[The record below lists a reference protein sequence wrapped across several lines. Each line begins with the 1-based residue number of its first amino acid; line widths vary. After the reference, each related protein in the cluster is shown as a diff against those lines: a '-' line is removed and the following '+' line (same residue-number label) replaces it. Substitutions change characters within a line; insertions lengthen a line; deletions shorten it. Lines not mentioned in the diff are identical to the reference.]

1 MSEPRA
7 SAGPKPAVARA
18 ESPESRPSESKTR
31 VAAQRAA
38 AARPRGRPDAMHRA
52 QLLAW
57 APVLFQA
64 AWVLRERGL
73 LRELIARVA
82 QGASVD
88 ELATATDTS
97 PYGVTVLLE
106 AGLATDLVV
115 QQEGRFR
122 PTALAYLVE
131 RDPMTRANM
140 NFVQDVCYR
149 AMGHLGEAIASGK
162 PAGLAELGPW
172 STVYAG
178 LAELGEPARTSWLE
192 FDHFY
197 SDDSFPLVL
206 PQVFSS
212 RPARVLDVG
221 GNTGKFALACLG
233 YDPDVRI
240 TVADLPGQLES
251 CRREVEQAGDGRRV
265 SYHPVDLLALDAA
278 LPAGHDVIWMSQ
290 FLCCFSEVE
299 VVHILRLARSV
310 MGPATRLL
318 IMDNFWDR
326 QQTRAAEVVLQAA
339 SLYFTCVAN
348 GNSRLYDSGTL
359 RRCVERA
366 GLEIVDERHGV
377 GLGHSLL
384 ECRGAPGAATGAAP
398 GGR

>member
-7 SAGPKPAVARA
+7 PEGSKVAEPTAA
-18 ESPESRPSESKTR
+18 ESPESGPSESR
-31 VAAQRAA
+31 IPGAARSAA
-38 AARPRGRPDAMHRA
+38 AVRPRGRPDAMHRA

-82 QGASVD
+82 LGASVD
-88 ELATATDTS
+88 ELAGATGTS
-97 PYGVTVLLE
+97 AYGVTVLLE
-106 AGLATDLVV
+106 AGLAADLVV

-149 AMGHLGEAIASGK
+149 AMERLDAAIASGE

-172 STVYAG
+172 STVYEG

-206 PQVFSS
+206 PQVFAS
-212 RPARVLDVG
+212 RPARILDVG

-251 CRREVEQAGDGRRV
+251 CREAVEQTADGQRV
-265 SYHPVDLLALDAA
+265 SYHPVDLLALDAT

-299 VVHILRLARSV
+299 VVHILRLAQTV
-310 MGPATRLL
+310 MGPTTKLL
-318 IMDNFWDR
+318 VMDNFWDQ

-366 GLEIVDERHGV
+366 GLEVVEERHGI

-384 ECRGAPGAATGAAP
+384 ECRSARPGSAPEVAS
-398 GGR
+398 

>member
-1 MSEPRA
+1 MSEDEA
-7 SAGPKPAVARA
+7 SHR
-18 ESPESRPSESKTR
+18 ST
-31 VAAQRAA
+31 
-38 AARPRGRPDAMHRA
+38 RPRGRQDAMHRA

-64 AWVLRERGL
+64 ARVSRDRGL
-73 LRELIARVA
+73 LRELIARA
-82 QGASVD
+82 AEGASVD
-88 ELATATDTS
+88 ELSEATGTS

-106 AGLATDLVV
+106 AGLAADLVV
-115 QQEGRFR
+115 QQGGRFR

-131 RDPMTRANM
+131 RDPMTRVNM

-149 AMGHLGEAIASGK
+149 AMDHLDEAIAAGR
-162 PAGLAELGPW
+162 PAGLTELGPW
-172 STVYAG
+172 STVYEG
-178 LAELGEPARTSWLE
+178 LSELGEPARTSWLE

-206 PQVFSS
+206 PRVFES
-212 RPARVLDVG
+212 RPGRILDVG

-233 YDPDVRI
+233 HDADVRV
-240 TVADLPGQLES
+240 TVADLPGQLTS
-251 CRREVEQAGDGRRV
+251 CREAVQRAGAGAERV

-278 LPAGHDVIWMSQ
+278 LPGGHDVIWMSQ

-299 VVHILRLARSV
+299 VVHILQAAKAA
-310 MGPATRLL
+310 MGAETKLF

-326 QQTRAAEVVLQAA
+326 QEARAAEVVLQAA

-366 GLEIVDERHGV
+366 GLTLVDERDGI

-384 ECRGAPGAATGAAP
+384 ECRPA
-398 GGR
+398 